1 MFFMH
6 RYREIV
12 LGILRIV
19 TGLMMMQHGAQK
31 LFGWLG
37 GVDGQGATPPLMSLF
52 GLAGV
57 IEFFVAGLFVIGLF
71 TRPVAFLLAGHM
83 AAAYFMGHASGG
95 LFPVLNQ
102 GELAALYSFV
112 FLYFSAAG
120 PGRFSV
126 DGARARGPE
135 PVRTV

>member
-1 MFFMH
+1 MFFMS
-6 RYREIV
+6 RYQPVV
-12 LGILRIV
+12 LGLLRVV
-19 TGLMMMQHGAQK
+19 TGLMLMQHGAQK

-37 GVDGQGATPPLMSLF
+37 GVDGNGATPPLVSIF

-57 IEFFVAGLFVIGLF
+57 IEFFVAGLFAMGLF

-95 LFPVLNQ
+95 LWPVVNR
-102 GELAALYSFV
+102 GELAALYALV

-126 DGARARGPE
+126 DEARGRA
-135 PVRTV
+135 VA